1 MTIDR
6 FRRVSSTIFAAAL
19 GVLALRGTCEADVN
33 RTPMAV
39 PVLGSEGTASVYPS
53 TLTVRAIRAPAE
65 TDYVG
70 VALYGVTHPCPQE
83 LAVLLV
89 HNDVEKYLLMANAG
103 GCQPLQGTSLW
114 ISASSGGAPL
124 PRTPTSST
132 PHGAVL
138 TMQPS
143 AYDPPP
149 VFPAPAPA
157 GPYAPLPERLSV
169 NGTWSLYV
177 WDTGGSGRGVIAGG
191 WSLGYPRS

>member
-1 MTIDR
+1 MRRTGPSCREACQAATRRTAITIDR

-53 TLTVRAIRAPAE
+53 TLTVAAIRAPAE

-89 HNDVEKYLLMANAG
+89 HNDAEKYLLMANAG
-103 GCQPLQGTSLW
+103 GCQPLQ
-114 ISASSGGAPL
+114 ARVSGSPHHPVWPPCPGRRR
-124 PRTPTSST
+124 PRCRTEPC
-132 PHGAVL
+132 
-138 TMQPS
+138 
-143 AYDPPP
+143 
-149 VFPAPAPA
+149 
-157 GPYAPLPERLSV
+157 
-169 NGTWSLYV
+169 
-177 WDTGGSGRGVIAGG
+177 
-191 WSLGYPRS
+191 